1 MAISI
6 HPFCTPLRSSVH
18 YLYASFLSRK
28 IVGLSVSIA
37 HARSIKRMTLGM
49 NILQTEADSYQIQSF
64 FQPCMCFGYDHFIQT
79 MQ

>member
-1 MAISI
+1 MLA
-6 HPFCTPLRSSVH
+6 FCH
-18 YLYASFLSRK
+18 KK

-49 NILQTEADSYQIQSF
+49 NILQTEADSYLIQSF